1 MFFNMKTNGKIIYE
15 REQKMKETI
24 LLVEDEEKLRT
35 TVSDFLKLY
44 EYRILEAKDGKEA
57 IECFENHVNKI
68 DLVLLDIMLPIYDGQ
83 QVLKKIREISEL
95 PVIMM
100 TAKAGDYEQ
109 IKSFGNGVD
118 DYIKKPFMLAVLKA
132 RVEAVLKR
140 IDKNPKVKSDV
151 LVADKLKL
159 DCTARKVYVEDKFV
173 VTTPKEFDLL
183 CYFIENKNVALRR
196 EQILD
201 AVWGSDYDG
210 TYRTVDTVIKQIRIK
225 LGETCSYIKSI
236 YGVGYIFEVENV

>member
-1 MFFNMKTNGKIIYE
+1 MKKDIRKKILI
-15 REQKMKETI
+15 
-24 LLVEDEEKLRT
+24 VEDEEKLRT

-44 EYRILEAKDGKEA
+44 DYNIIEAKDGEEA
-57 IECFENHVNKI
+57 VWEFENQMNEI

-83 QVLKKIREISEL
+83 YVLKKIREISEV

-100 TAKAGDYEQ
+100 TAKSGDYEQ

-140 IDKNPKVKSDV
+140 TQKEEDIVEE
-151 LVADKLKL
+151 LTADKLKL
-159 DCTARKVYVEDKFV
+159 DCKARKVYVDGTYII
-173 VTTPKEFDLL
+173 TTPKEFDLL
-183 CYFIENKNVALRR
+183 KFFIKNQNVTLKR

-201 AVWGSDYDG
+201 AVWGADYDG
-210 TYRTVDTVIKQIRIK
+210 TYRTVDTIIKQIRIK
-225 LGETCSYIKSI
+225 LGEECPYIKSI
-236 YGVGYIFEVENV
+236 YGVGYIFEI

>member
-1 MFFNMKTNGKIIYE
+1 MEKNIRK
-15 REQKMKETI
+15 TI
-24 LLVEDEEKLRT
+24 LIVEDEEKLIA
-35 TVSDFLKLY
+35 TVADFLKLY
-44 EYRILEAKDGKEA
+44 DYNIIEAKDGEMA
-57 IECFENHVNKI
+57 IKKFEENINII

-83 QVLKKIREISEL
+83 HVLKKIREVSEV

-100 TAKAGDYEQ
+100 TAKSGDYEQ

-140 IDKNPKVKSDV
+140 TSREENLPEE
-151 LVADKLKL
+151 LVAGNLRL
-159 DCTARKVYVEDKFV
+159 DCNARKVYAGDKHI

-183 CYFIENKNVALRR
+183 RFFIQNQNVTLKR

-201 AVWGSDYDG
+201 AVWGADYEG
-210 TYRTVDTVIKQIRIK
+210 TYRTVDTIIKQIRIK
-225 LGETCSYIKSI
+225 LGEEYPYIKSI
-236 YGVGYIFEVENV
+236 YGIGYIFEI

>member
-1 MFFNMKTNGKIIYE
+1 
-15 REQKMKETI
+15 MKEII
-24 LLVEDEEKLRT
+24 LVVEDEEKLRK
-35 TVSDFLKLY
+35 TVKDFLIIYGY
-44 EYRILEAKDGKEA
+44 EVITARDGKQA
-57 IECFENHVNKI
+57 IEEFEANSNDI

-83 QVLKKIREISEL
+83 YVLKKIREISDV

-100 TAKAGDYEQ
+100 TAKSGDYEQ

-132 RVEAVLKR
+132 RIEAVMKR
-140 IDKNPKVKSDV
+140 IGKSENEKVKI

-159 DCTARKVYVEDKFV
+159 DCGSRKAYVNDEYI

-183 CYFIENKNVALRR
+183 CYLIENKNVALKR

-201 AVWGSDYDG
+201 AVWGTDYDG

-225 LGETCSYIKSI
+225 LGDECPYIKSI
-236 YGVGYIFEVENV
+236 YGVGYIFEV

>member
-1 MFFNMKTNGKIIYE
+1 MKK
-15 REQKMKETI
+15 TI
-24 LLVEDEEKLRT
+24 LIVEDEDKLRE

-44 EYRILEAKDGKEA
+44 DYEIIEAKDGEVA
-57 IECFENHVNKI
+57 ITQFEENINQI
-68 DLVLLDIMLPIYDGQ
+68 DLVLLDIMLPVYDGQ
-83 QVLKKIREISEL
+83 YVLKRIREISKV

-100 TAKAGDYEQ
+100 TAKSGDYEQ

-140 IDKNPKVKSDV
+140 TSSDDDGIEE
-151 LVADKLKL
+151 LTAGKLKL
-159 DCTARKVYVEDKFV
+159 DCKARKIYVDGTYV

-183 CYFIENKNVALRR
+183 CFFIQNQNVTLKR

-201 AVWGSDYDG
+201 AVWGVDYEG
-210 TYRTVDTVIKQIRIK
+210 TYRTVDTIIKQIRIK
-225 LGETCSYIKSI
+225 LGEECPYIKSI
-236 YGVGYIFEVENV
+236 YGIGYIFEI

>member
-1 MFFNMKTNGKIIYE
+1 MKK
-15 REQKMKETI
+15 TI
-24 LLVEDEEKLRT
+24 LIVEDEEKLRK

-44 EYRILEAKDGKEA
+44 DYEIIEAKDGEIA
-57 IECFENHVNKI
+57 VQRFEEHIDEI
-68 DLVLLDIMLPIYDGQ
+68 DLVLLDIMLPVYDGQ
-83 QVLKKIREISEL
+83 YVLKKIREISEV

-100 TAKAGDYEQ
+100 TAKSGDYEQ

-140 IDKNPKVKSDV
+140 TYKEEDTIEELQAGKI
-151 LVADKLKL
+151 KL
-159 DCTARKVYVEDKFV
+159 DCKARKAYVDGTYI

-183 CYFIENKNVALRR
+183 NFFINNQNVTLKR

-201 AVWGSDYDG
+201 AVWGVDYEG
-210 TYRTVDTVIKQIRIK
+210 TYRTVDTIIKQIRIK
-225 LGETCSYIKSI
+225 LGEECPYIKSI
-236 YGVGYIFEVENV
+236 YGIGYIFEI

>member
-1 MFFNMKTNGKIIYE
+1 
-15 REQKMKETI
+15 MKETI
-24 LLVEDEEKLRT
+24 LIVEDEEKLRT
-35 TVSDFLKLY
+35 TVADFLKLY
-44 EYRILEAKDGKEA
+44 NYNIIEAKDGKQA
-57 IECFENHVNKI
+57 IERFEKNIADI
-68 DLVLLDIMLPIYDGQ
+68 DLILLDIMLPVYDGQ
-83 QVLKKIREISEL
+83 YVLKKIREVSEI

-132 RVEAVLKR
+132 RIEAVLKR
-140 IDKNPKVKSDV
+140 ADKSSGTRTDV
-151 LVADKLKL
+151 LAAGKLKL
-159 DCTARKVYVEDKFV
+159 DCNARKLYIEEEYI

-183 CYFIENKNVALRR
+183 CYLIENENVALRR

-201 AVWGSDYDG
+201 SVWGSDYDG

-225 LGETCSYIKSI
+225 LGEECPYIKSI
-236 YGVGYIFEVENV
+236 YGVGYIFEVEDAKNN

>member
-1 MFFNMKTNGKIIYE
+1 MKK
-15 REQKMKETI
+15 TI
-24 LLVEDEEKLRT
+24 LIVEDEEKLRT

-44 EYRILEAKDGKEA
+44 DYDILEAKDGAVA
-57 IECFENHVNKI
+57 IKQFEENI
-68 DLVLLDIMLPIYDGQ
+68 DRIHLILLDIMLPVYDGQ
-83 QVLKKIREISEL
+83 YVLKKIREVSEV

-118 DYIKKPFMLAVLKA
+118 DYIKKPFMLALLKA

-140 IDKNPKVKSDV
+140 TYKKQDV
-151 LVADKLKL
+151 IEELEAGKLKL
-159 DCTARKVYVEDKFV
+159 DCRARKIYVDGNYI

-183 CYFIENKNVALRR
+183 RFFIQNQNVTLKR

-201 AVWGSDYDG
+201 AVWGVDYEG
-210 TYRTVDTVIKQIRIK
+210 TYRTVDTIIKQIRIK
-225 LGETCSYIKSI
+225 LGEECPYIKSI
-236 YGVGYIFEVENV
+236 YGIGYIFEI

>member
-1 MFFNMKTNGKIIYE
+1 MKK
-15 REQKMKETI
+15 TI
-24 LLVEDEEKLRT
+24 LIVEDEDKLRE

-44 EYRILEAKDGKEA
+44 DYEIIEAKDGEVA
-57 IECFENHVNKI
+57 ITQFEENINQI

-83 QVLKKIREISEL
+83 YVLKRIREISEV

-100 TAKAGDYEQ
+100 TAKSGDYEQ

-140 IDKNPKVKSDV
+140 TSSDDDGIEE
-151 LVADKLKL
+151 LTAGKLKL
-159 DCTARKVYVEDKFV
+159 DCKARKIYVDGTYV

-183 CYFIENKNVALRR
+183 SFFIQNQNVTLKR

-201 AVWGSDYDG
+201 AVWGVDYEG
-210 TYRTVDTVIKQIRIK
+210 TYRTVDTIIKQIRIK
-225 LGETCSYIKSI
+225 LGEECPYIKSI
-236 YGVGYIFEVENV
+236 YGIGYIFEI